1 MLGKFRKKNESS
13 RDTQVPALTPMHP
26 VALTG
31 ADLLNTPTR
40 QALISKIK
48 RLVSATDPVWNR
60 HYLFAIQQFA
70 ELAQN
75 LPASEIHHHSEQGG
89 LIDHTLEALHA
100 GVRIS
105 QGYILPPNAEPENI
119 GPGADRWRFG
129 AFIAILAH
137 DLGKIVTD
145 LEVVYRAPNSTFQQ
159 WFPWYGNLPAGVEYQ
174 FRFRKKIENSRL
186 AKTLHEKSGMSLLP
200 RLLTQEATKWIFS
213 DMELVSQLFSTV
225 SHSTFGGHV
234 IAEIVRAA
242 DGASVSKNL
251 GANTGKKAEHS
262 SAVPLHEKLIVS
274 LRKLVA
280 DGDLIR
286 NRPGAALWV
295 TEDYTWVV
303 SKATIEAV
311 RAQLLNEGH
320 SGIPKSV
327 VTIFGILKDHEC
339 IVTTPEGDS
348 VWFAEIDDHS
358 KNWRQK
364 LTFLCFKNEI
374 IWPTSQPDLFDG
386 SVTPIDRNG
395 NPLGMEESRAEE
407 AEAPEKS
414 EVRSIDSPSSSPSAK
429 KPASDTDTDPEK
441 SSGPKES
448 RADTA
453 SSAKKEAAASKPSTK
468 KNNEQGPSGSK
479 DGLTSKDAASKW
491 KTRRQ
496 IQEEVLRQNDFISWM
511 LRGIATKRIRVN
523 EPKAPIHV
531 LENHIA
537 LVTPVIFNDFLDK
550 NRLKKQIYQRRAGD
564 KRVFT
569 LLQKEI
575 EALDI
580 HQRGT
585 NGKNIVSVS
594 VEGARSRSE
603 LRVYLLNRDCF
614 PSLNNFNANPAI
626 KIHL

>member
-1 MLGKFRKKNESS
+1 
-13 RDTQVPALTPMHP
+13 MHP
-26 VALTG
+26 VALSG
-31 ADLLNTPTR
+31 ADLLNTPAR
-40 QALISKIK
+40 QSLISKIK
-48 RLVSATDPVWNR
+48 RLVSATDVVWNR
-60 HYLFAIQQFA
+60 HYLYAIQQFA

-105 QGYILPPNAEPENI
+105 HGYILPPNAEPENI

-174 FRFRKKIENSRL
+174 YRFRKKIENSRL

-200 RLLTQEATKWIFS
+200 RLLTPEATKWLFS

-234 IAEIVRAA
+234 IAEIVRTA

-251 GANTGKKAEHS
+251 GASTGKKADHS
-262 SAVPLHEKLIVS
+262 SAVPLHEKLVVS

-286 NRPGAALWV
+286 NKPGAALWV
-295 TEDYTWVV
+295 TEECTWVV

-339 IVTTPEGDS
+339 IVATPEGDS
-348 VWFAEIDDHS
+348 VWYAEIDDPA

-364 LTFLCFKNEI
+364 LTFLRFKNEV

-386 SVTPIDRNG
+386 TVTPIDRNG
-395 NPLGMEESRAEE
+395 KTLAEGQPRVSEAGESKVAAEGNLE
-407 AEAPEKS
+407 SPPSLTCPESGTAPIKS
-414 EVRSIDSPSSSPSAK
+414 PKISKPDSSREGQRTQS
-429 KPASDTDTDPEK
+429 
-441 SSGPKES
+441 PKE
-448 RADTA
+448 TLNPI
-453 SSAKKEAAASKPSTK
+453 SKRTTTSEDGNAPA
-468 KNNEQGPSGSK
+468 EG
-479 DGLTSKDAASKW
+479 GLTSRDAADKW

-496 IQEEVLRQNDFISWM
+496 IQEEVLRQNDFISWL

-523 EPKAPIHV
+523 EPKAPVHV
-531 LENHIA
+531 LENHVA
-537 LVTPVIFNDFLDK
+537 LVTPAIFNDFLDK
-550 NRLKKQIYQRRAGD
+550 NRLKKQIYERRAGD

-580 HQRGT
+580 HQRGM

-594 VEGARSRSE
+594 VEGIRSKSE

-614 PSLNNFNANPAI
+614 PSLHNFNANPAI

>member
-1 MLGKFRKKNESS
+1 MIGRFLKKNEPT
-13 RDTQVPALTPMHP
+13 RDTGVPTLRPMHP
-26 VALTG
+26 VALSG
-31 ADLLNTPTR
+31 ADLLNTPAR
-40 QALISKIK
+40 QSLISKIK
-48 RLVSATDPVWNR
+48 RLVSATDVVWNR
-60 HYLFAIQQFA
+60 HYLYAIQQFA
-70 ELAQN
+70 ELAQS

-105 QGYILPPNAEPENI
+105 HGYILPPNAEPESI

-174 FRFRKKIENSRL
+174 YRFRKKIENSRL

-200 RLLTQEATKWIFS
+200 RLLTPEATKWLFS

-234 IAEIVRAA
+234 IAEIVRTA

-251 GANTGKKAEHS
+251 GASTGKKADHS
-262 SAVPLHEKLIVS
+262 SAVPLHEKLVVS

-286 NRPGAALWV
+286 NKPGAALWV
-295 TEDYTWVV
+295 TEECTWVV

-339 IVTTPEGDS
+339 IVATPEGDS
-348 VWFAEIDDHS
+348 VWYAEIDDPA

-364 LTFLCFKNEI
+364 LTFLRFKNEV

-386 SVTPIDRNG
+386 TVTPIDRNG
-395 NPLGMEESRAEE
+395 KPLAEGQPRVSEAGESKVAAEGSLE
-407 AEAPEKS
+407 SAPSLTCPESGTAPVKS
-414 EVRSIDSPSSSPSAK
+414 PQISKPDSSREGQRTQS
-429 KPASDTDTDPEK
+429 
-441 SSGPKES
+441 PKE
-448 RADTA
+448 TVNP
-453 SSAKKEAAASKPSTK
+453 KSKRTTTSEDGNAPA
-468 KNNEQGPSGSK
+468 EG
-479 DGLTSKDAASKW
+479 GLTSRDAAEKW

-496 IQEEVLRQNDFISWM
+496 IQEEVLRQNDFISWL

-523 EPKAPIHV
+523 EPKAPVHV
-531 LENHIA
+531 LENHVA
-537 LVTPVIFNDFLDK
+537 LVTPAIFNDFLDK
-550 NRLKKQIYQRRAGD
+550 NRLKKQIYERRAGD

-580 HQRGT
+580 NQRGM

-594 VEGARSRSE
+594 VEGIRSKSE

-614 PSLNNFNANPAI
+614 PSLHNFNANPAI

>member
-1 MLGKFRKKNESS
+1 MIGRFLKKNEPT
-13 RDTQVPALTPMHP
+13 RDTGVPTLRPMHP
-26 VALTG
+26 VALSG
-31 ADLLNTPTR
+31 ADLLNTPAR
-40 QALISKIK
+40 QSLISKIK
-48 RLVSATDPVWNR
+48 RLVSATDVVWNR
-60 HYLFAIQQFA
+60 HYFYAIQQFA

-105 QGYILPPNAEPENI
+105 HGYILPPNAEPENI

-174 FRFRKKIENSRL
+174 YRFRKKIENSRL

-200 RLLTQEATKWIFS
+200 RLLTPEATKWLFS

-234 IAEIVRAA
+234 IAEIVRTA

-251 GANTGKKAEHS
+251 GASTGKKADHS
-262 SAVPLHEKLIVS
+262 SAVPLHEKLVVS

-286 NRPGAALWV
+286 NKPGAALWV
-295 TEDYTWVV
+295 TEECTWVV

-320 SGIPKSV
+320 CGIPKSV

-339 IVTTPEGDS
+339 IVATPEGDS
-348 VWFAEIDDHS
+348 VWYAEIDDPA

-364 LTFLCFKNEI
+364 LTFLRFKNEV

-386 SVTPIDRNG
+386 TVTPIDRNG
-395 NPLGMEESRAEE
+395 KPLAEGQPRVSEAGES
-407 AEAPEKS
+407 
-414 EVRSIDSPSSSPSAK
+414 
-429 KPASDTDTDPEK
+429 
-441 SSGPKES
+441 
-448 RADTA
+448 
-453 SSAKKEAAASKPSTK
+453 KEAAEGSLESAPSLTCHESGTAPVKSPKISKPDSSREGQRTQSPK
-468 KNNEQGPSGSK
+468 ETVNSK
-479 DGLTSKDAASKW
+479 SKRTTTSEDGNAPAEGGLTSRDAAEKW

-496 IQEEVLRQNDFISWM
+496 IQEEVLRQNDFISWL

-523 EPKAPIHV
+523 EPKAPVHV
-531 LENHIA
+531 LENHVA
-537 LVTPVIFNDFLDK
+537 LVTPAIFNDFLDK
-550 NRLKKQIYQRRAGD
+550 NRLKKQIYERRAGD

-569 LLQKEI
+569 LIQKEI

-580 HQRGT
+580 HQRGM

-594 VEGARSRSE
+594 VEGIRSKSE

-614 PSLNNFNANPAI
+614 PSLHNFNANPAI

>member
-1 MLGKFRKKNESS
+1 MISRFLKKKEPT
-13 RDTQVPALTPMHP
+13 RDTGVPTLTPMHP
-26 VALTG
+26 VALSG
-31 ADLLNTPTR
+31 ADLLNTPGR
-40 QALISKIK
+40 QSLISKIK
-48 RLVSATDPVWNR
+48 RLVSATDAVWNR
-60 HYLFAIQQFA
+60 HYLYAIQQFA

-105 QGYILPPNAEPENI
+105 HGYILPPNAEPENI

-174 FRFRKKIENSRL
+174 FRFRKKIENTRL

-200 RLLTQEATKWIFS
+200 RLLTPEATKWLFS

-234 IAEIVRAA
+234 IAEIVRTA
-242 DGASVSKNL
+242 DGASVSNNL
-251 GANTGKKAEHS
+251 GASTGKKADHS
-262 SAVPLHEKLIVS
+262 TAVPLHEKLVVS

-286 NRPGAALWV
+286 NKPGAALWV
-295 TEDYTWVV
+295 TDEFTWVV

-320 SGIPKSV
+320 NGIPKSV

-339 IVTTPEGDS
+339 IVATPDGDS
-348 VWFAEIDDHS
+348 VWYAEIDDPA

-374 IWPTSQPDLFDG
+374 IWPTSQPDFFDG
-386 SVTPIDRNG
+386 TVTPIDRNG
-395 NPLGMEESRAEE
+395 NPLLEGKPQAKETGESNASGKGSLPDASTLPCPEPDT
-407 AEAPEKS
+407 APPMPTKTGKP
-414 EVRSIDSPSSSPSAK
+414 VRSREEQVIKSPNESA
-429 KPASDTDTDPEK
+429 DPK
-441 SSGPKES
+441 SNRTTTNDDEGKS
-448 RADTA
+448 R
-453 SSAKKEAAASKPSTK
+453 E
-468 KNNEQGPSGSK
+468 ER
-479 DGLTSKDAASKW
+479 GLTSRDAADKW

-496 IQEEVLRQNDFISWM
+496 IQEEVLRQNDFISWL

-523 EPKAPIHV
+523 EPKAPVHV

-537 LVTPVIFNDFLDK
+537 LVTPAIFNDFLDK
-550 NRLKKQIYQRRAGD
+550 NRLKKQIYERRAGD

-580 HQRGT
+580 HQRGM

-594 VEGARSRSE
+594 VEGVRSRSE

-614 PSLNNFNANPAI
+614 PSLHNFNANPAI

>member
-1 MLGKFRKKNESS
+1 MIGRFLKKNEPTQ
-13 RDTQVPALTPMHP
+13 DTGVPTLRPMHP
-26 VALTG
+26 VALSG
-31 ADLLNTPTR
+31 ADLLNTPSR
-40 QALISKIK
+40 QSLISKIK
-48 RLVSATDPVWNR
+48 RLVSATDVVWNR
-60 HYLFAIQQFA
+60 HYLYAIQQFA

-105 QGYILPPNAEPENI
+105 HGYILPPNAEPENI

-174 FRFRKKIENSRL
+174 YRFRKKIENSRL

-200 RLLTQEATKWIFS
+200 RLLTPEATKWLFS

-234 IAEIVRAA
+234 IAEIVRTA

-251 GANTGKKAEHS
+251 GASTGKKADHS
-262 SAVPLHEKLIVS
+262 SAVPLHEKLVVS

-286 NRPGAALWV
+286 NKPGAALWV
-295 TEDYTWVV
+295 TEECTWVV

-327 VTIFGILKDHEC
+327 VTIFGILKDHDC
-339 IVTTPEGDS
+339 IVATPEGDS
-348 VWFAEIDDHS
+348 VWYAEIDDPV

-364 LTFLCFKNEI
+364 LTFLRFKNEV

-386 SVTPIDRNG
+386 TVTPIDRNG
-395 NPLGMEESRAEE
+395 KPLAEGQPRVSEAGESKVAAEGSLE
-407 AEAPEKS
+407 SAPSLTCHESGTALVKS
-414 EVRSIDSPSSSPSAK
+414 PKISKPDSSREGHRTQS
-429 KPASDTDTDPEK
+429 
-441 SSGPKES
+441 PKE
-448 RADTA
+448 TVNP
-453 SSAKKEAAASKPSTK
+453 KSKRTTTSEDGNAPA
-468 KNNEQGPSGSK
+468 EG
-479 DGLTSKDAASKW
+479 GLTSRDAAEKW

-496 IQEEVLRQNDFISWM
+496 IQEEVLRQNDFISWL

-523 EPKAPIHV
+523 EPKAPVHV
-531 LENHIA
+531 LQNHVA
-537 LVTPVIFNDFLDK
+537 LVTPAIFNDFLDK
-550 NRLKKQIYQRRAGD
+550 NRLKKQIYERRAGD

-580 HQRGT
+580 HQRGM

-594 VEGARSRSE
+594 VEGIRSKSE

-614 PSLNNFNANPAI
+614 PSLHNFNANPAI

>member
-1 MLGKFRKKNESS
+1 MIGRFLKKNEPT
-13 RDTQVPALTPMHP
+13 RDTGVPTLRPMHP
-26 VALTG
+26 VALSG
-31 ADLLNTPTR
+31 ADLLNTPAR
-40 QALISKIK
+40 QSLISKIK
-48 RLVSATDPVWNR
+48 RLVSATDVVWNR
-60 HYLFAIQQFA
+60 HYLYAIQQFA
-70 ELAQN
+70 ELAQS

-105 QGYILPPNAEPENI
+105 HGYILPPNAEPESI

-174 FRFRKKIENSRL
+174 YRFRKKIENSRL

-200 RLLTQEATKWIFS
+200 RLLTPEATKWLFS

-234 IAEIVRAA
+234 IAEIVRTA

-251 GANTGKKAEHS
+251 GASTGKKADHS
-262 SAVPLHEKLIVS
+262 SAVPLHEKLVVS

-286 NRPGAALWV
+286 NKPGAALWV
-295 TEDYTWVV
+295 TEECTWVV

-339 IVTTPEGDS
+339 IVATPEGDS
-348 VWFAEIDDHS
+348 VWYAEIDDPA

-364 LTFLCFKNEI
+364 LTFLRFKNEV

-386 SVTPIDRNG
+386 TVTPIDRNG
-395 NPLGMEESRAEE
+395 KPLAEGQPRVSEAGESKVAAEGSLE
-407 AEAPEKS
+407 SAPSLTCPESGTAPVKS
-414 EVRSIDSPSSSPSAK
+414 PQISKPDSSREGQRTQS
-429 KPASDTDTDPEK
+429 
-441 SSGPKES
+441 PKE
-448 RADTA
+448 TVNP
-453 SSAKKEAAASKPSTK
+453 KSKRTTTSEDGNAPA
-468 KNNEQGPSGSK
+468 EG
-479 DGLTSKDAASKW
+479 GLTSRDAAEKW

-496 IQEEVLRQNDFISWM
+496 IQEEVLRQNDFISWL

-523 EPKAPIHV
+523 EPKAPVHV
-531 LENHIA
+531 LENHVA
-537 LVTPVIFNDFLDK
+537 LVTPAIFNDFLDK
-550 NRLKKQIYQRRAGD
+550 NRLKKQIYERRAGD

-580 HQRGT
+580 HQRGM

-594 VEGARSRSE
+594 VEGIRSKSE

-614 PSLNNFNANPAI
+614 PSLHNFNANPAI

>member
-1 MLGKFRKKNESS
+1 MIGRFLKKNEPTQ
-13 RDTQVPALTPMHP
+13 DTGVPTLRPMHP
-26 VALTG
+26 VALSG
-31 ADLLNTPTR
+31 ADLLNTPSR
-40 QALISKIK
+40 QSLISKIK
-48 RLVSATDPVWNR
+48 RLVSATDVVWNR
-60 HYLFAIQQFA
+60 HYLYAIQQFA

-105 QGYILPPNAEPENI
+105 HGYILPPNAEPENI

-174 FRFRKKIENSRL
+174 YRFRKKIENSRL

-200 RLLTQEATKWIFS
+200 RLLTPEATKWLFS

-234 IAEIVRAA
+234 IAEIVRTA

-251 GANTGKKAEHS
+251 GASTGKKADHS
-262 SAVPLHEKLIVS
+262 SAVPLHEKLVVS

-286 NRPGAALWV
+286 NKPGAALWV
-295 TEDYTWVV
+295 TEECTWVV

-327 VTIFGILKDHEC
+327 VTIFGILKDHDC
-339 IVTTPEGDS
+339 IVATPEGDS
-348 VWFAEIDDHS
+348 VWYAEIDDPV

-364 LTFLCFKNEI
+364 LTFLRFKNEV

-386 SVTPIDRNG
+386 TVTPIDRNG
-395 NPLGMEESRAEE
+395 KPLAEGQPRVSEAGESKVAAEGSLE
-407 AEAPEKS
+407 SAPSLTCHESGTALVKS
-414 EVRSIDSPSSSPSAK
+414 PKISKPDSSREGQRTQS
-429 KPASDTDTDPEK
+429 
-441 SSGPKES
+441 PKE
-448 RADTA
+448 TVNP
-453 SSAKKEAAASKPSTK
+453 KSKRTTTSEDGNAPA
-468 KNNEQGPSGSK
+468 EG
-479 DGLTSKDAASKW
+479 GLTSRDAAEKW

-496 IQEEVLRQNDFISWM
+496 IQEEVLRQNDFISWL

-523 EPKAPIHV
+523 EPKAPVHV
-531 LENHIA
+531 LQNHVA
-537 LVTPVIFNDFLDK
+537 LVTPAIFNDFLDK
-550 NRLKKQIYQRRAGD
+550 NRLKKQIYERRAGD

-580 HQRGT
+580 HQRGM

-594 VEGARSRSE
+594 VEGIRSKSE

-614 PSLNNFNANPAI
+614 PSLHNFNANPAI

>member
-1 MLGKFRKKNESS
+1 MIGRFLKKNEPI
-13 RDTQVPALTPMHP
+13 RDTGVPTLRPMHP
-26 VALTG
+26 VALSG
-31 ADLLNTPTR
+31 ADLLNTPAR
-40 QALISKIK
+40 QSLISKIK
-48 RLVSATDPVWNR
+48 RLVSATDVVWNR
-60 HYLFAIQQFA
+60 HYLYAIQQFA

-105 QGYILPPNAEPENI
+105 HGYILPPNAEPENI

-174 FRFRKKIENSRL
+174 YRFRKKIENSRL

-200 RLLTQEATKWIFS
+200 RLLTPEATKWLFS

-234 IAEIVRAA
+234 IAEIVRTA

-251 GANTGKKAEHS
+251 GASTGKKADHS
-262 SAVPLHEKLIVS
+262 SAVPLHEKLVVS

-286 NRPGAALWV
+286 NKPGAALWV
-295 TEDYTWVV
+295 TEECTWVV

-339 IVTTPEGDS
+339 IVATPEGDS
-348 VWFAEIDDHS
+348 VWYAEIDDPV

-364 LTFLCFKNEI
+364 LTFLRFKNEV
-374 IWPTSQPDLFDG
+374 IWPTSQPDFFDG
-386 SVTPIDRNG
+386 TVTPIDRNG
-395 NPLGMEESRAEE
+395 KPLAEGQPRVSEAGESKVAAEGSLGS
-407 AEAPEKS
+407 APSLTCHESGTAPVKS
-414 EVRSIDSPSSSPSAK
+414 PKISKPDSSREGQRTQS
-429 KPASDTDTDPEK
+429 
-441 SSGPKES
+441 PKETVNPKS
-448 RADTA
+448 KRTTTSEDG
-453 SSAKKEAAASKPSTK
+453 SAPAE
-468 KNNEQGPSGSK
+468 G
-479 DGLTSKDAASKW
+479 GLTSRDAADKW

-496 IQEEVLRQNDFISWM
+496 IQEEVLRQNDFISWL

-523 EPKAPIHV
+523 EPKAPVHV
-531 LENHIA
+531 LENHVA
-537 LVTPVIFNDFLDK
+537 LVTPAIFNDFLDK
-550 NRLKKQIYQRRAGD
+550 NRLKKQIYERRAGD

-580 HQRGT
+580 HQRGM

-594 VEGARSRSE
+594 VEGIRSKSE

-614 PSLNNFNANPAI
+614 PSLHNFNANPAI

>member
-1 MLGKFRKKNESS
+1 MIGRFLKKNEPT
-13 RDTQVPALTPMHP
+13 RDTGVPTLRPMHP
-26 VALTG
+26 VALSG
-31 ADLLNTPTR
+31 ADLLNTPAR
-40 QALISKIK
+40 QSLISKIK
-48 RLVSATDPVWNR
+48 RLVSATDVVWNR
-60 HYLFAIQQFA
+60 HYLYAIQQFA
-70 ELAQN
+70 ELAQS

-105 QGYILPPNAEPENI
+105 HGYILPPNAEPESI

-174 FRFRKKIENSRL
+174 YRFRKKIENSRL

-200 RLLTQEATKWIFS
+200 RLLTPEATKWLFS

-234 IAEIVRAA
+234 IAEIVRTA

-251 GANTGKKAEHS
+251 GASTGKKADHS
-262 SAVPLHEKLIVS
+262 SAVPLHEKLVVS

-286 NRPGAALWV
+286 NKPGAALWV
-295 TEDYTWVV
+295 TEECTWVV

-339 IVTTPEGDS
+339 IVATPEGDS
-348 VWFAEIDDHS
+348 VWYAEIDDPA

-364 LTFLCFKNEI
+364 LTFLRFKNEV

-386 SVTPIDRNG
+386 TVTPIDRNG
-395 NPLGMEESRAEE
+395 KPLAEGQPRVSEAGESKVAAEGSLE
-407 AEAPEKS
+407 SAPSLTCPESGTAPVKS
-414 EVRSIDSPSSSPSAK
+414 PQISKPDSSREGQRTQS
-429 KPASDTDTDPEK
+429 
-441 SSGPKES
+441 PKE
-448 RADTA
+448 TVNP
-453 SSAKKEAAASKPSTK
+453 KSKRTTTSEDGNAPA
-468 KNNEQGPSGSK
+468 EG
-479 DGLTSKDAASKW
+479 GLTSRDAAEKW

-496 IQEEVLRQNDFISWM
+496 IQEEVLRQNDFISWL

-523 EPKAPIHV
+523 EPKAPVHV
-531 LENHIA
+531 LENHVA
-537 LVTPVIFNDFLDK
+537 LVTPAIFNDFLDK
-550 NRLKKQIYQRRAGD
+550 NRLKKQIYERRAGD

-580 HQRGT
+580 HQRGM

-594 VEGARSRSE
+594 VEGIRSKSE

-614 PSLNNFNANPAI
+614 PSLHNFNGNPAI

>member
-1 MLGKFRKKNESS
+1 VLGRFLKKNEPNSAPE
-13 RDTQVPALTPMHP
+13 VPTLKPKHP

-40 QALISKIK
+40 QSLISKIK
-48 RLVSATDPVWNR
+48 RLVSATDAVWNR
-60 HYLFAIQQFA
+60 HYLYAIQQFA
-70 ELAQN
+70 ELAQS

-105 QGYILPPNAEPENI
+105 HGYILPPNAEPENI

-145 LEVVYRAPNSTFQQ
+145 LEVVYRTPNSTFLQ

-200 RLLTQEATKWIFS
+200 RLLTPEATKWLFS

-234 IAEIVRAA
+234 ISEIVRAA

-251 GANTGKKAEHS
+251 GANTGKQIDHS
-262 SAVPLHEKLIVS
+262 SAVPLHEKLVVS

-286 NRPGAALWV
+286 NKPGAALWV
-295 TEDYTWVV
+295 TQDYTWAV

-327 VTIFGILKDHEC
+327 VTIFGILKDHDC
-339 IVTTPEGDS
+339 IVATPKGDS
-348 VWFAEIDDHS
+348 VWFAEIDDPS

-395 NPLGMEESRAEE
+395 NPLGIEESRAGEGKVPNDSDGQPIE
-407 AEAPEKS
+407 AESSFPAPEKPIIQKFADKGS
-414 EVRSIDSPSSSPSAK
+414 EP
-429 KPASDTDTDPEK
+429 
-441 SSGPKES
+441 GGG
-448 RADTA
+448 RADKATTSVKETREPK
-453 SSAKKEAAASKPSTK
+453 SSAKSKQEADQQKSQNS
-468 KNNEQGPSGSK
+468 
-479 DGLTSKDAASKW
+479 GLTSKDAATQW

-531 LENHIA
+531 LEDHVA
-537 LVTPVIFNDFLDK
+537 LVTPAIFNDYLEK
-550 NRLKKQIYQRRAGD
+550 NRLKKQIYERKAGD
-564 KRVFT
+564 KRIFT

-580 HQRGT
+580 HQRGM